1 MPIVNVYYN
10 GGEMIKR
17 ATITD
22 VAKKAGVSVATVS
35 RYFSDNGYPVS
46 KEAGQRIKNAASALE
61 YTPNMVGR
69 MLKTNTSRDIGV
81 IIPTIMNPFYP
92 EVLLGIEKTAAR
104 RGYQILL
111 CNSLRNSETE
121 TKYINSLYQKQVRGI
136 IMSTADD
143 SSGKYREMTSKGMHV
158 INLEGGSNDNCC
170 TGISYDFKKGAKMIA
185 SHMKNFGHE
194 KVAFL
199 TSPLTKQSRR
209 DLLDGI
215 KAVYAGKDITVLIDD
230 AESESESGIYEYEMG
245 RRLSKRLIALDV
257 CPGAIIAVNDI
268 TGAGVIKG
276 LSEAGYKVPGDFSVA
291 GFDNI
296 ELSAMITPALTTV
309 NQPGFRTG
317 ELAANLLIDKIEE
330 KETKNIAIEPE
341 LIIRASTMKKGGKS

>member
-1 MPIVNVYYN
+1 MA
-10 GGEMIKR
+10 KR

-22 VAKKAGVSVATVS
+22 VAKRAGVSVATVS

-46 KEAGQRIKNAASALE
+46 KEAGLRIDSAAAALE
-61 YTPNMVGR
+61 YSPNIVGR

-121 TKYINSLYQKQVRGI
+121 SKYINSLYQKQVRGI
-136 IMSTADD
+136 IIASTEGAME
-143 SSGKYREMTSKGMHV
+143 KYNEMISKGMHIV
-158 INLEGGSNDNCC
+158 NIEGVNDKCC
-170 TGISYDFKKGAKMIA
+170 MGVSFDFQKGAKLLA
-185 SHMKNFGHE
+185 EHLKTLGHDNA
-194 KVAFL
+194 AFL

-209 DLLDGI
+209 ELLEGI
-215 KAVYAGKDITVLIDD
+215 ISVYGKSNVVVLTDE
-230 AESESESGIYEYEMG
+230 AETEAESGIYEYEMG
-245 RRLSKRLIALDV
+245 RRLSDRLLRLGVRPSAV
-257 CPGAIIAVNDI
+257 IAVNDI
-268 TGAGVIKG
+268 TGAGIIRG
-276 LSEAGYKVPGDFSVA
+276 LTEKGYKVPDDFSVA

-309 NQPGFRTG
+309 NQPGFKTG
-317 ELAANLLIDKIEE
+317 ESAAEMLIDKIED
-330 KETKNIAIEPE
+330 KETKIFTIEPE
-341 LIIRASTMKKGGKS
+341 LIIRASTSKKGGKS

>member
-1 MPIVNVYYN
+1 MT
-10 GGEMIKR
+10 KR

-35 RYFSDNGYPVS
+35 RCFSNNGYPVS
-46 KEAGQRIKNAASALE
+46 KDACSRIRSAADILE
-61 YTPNMVGR
+61 YSPNIVGR

-92 EVLLGIEKTAAR
+92 NVLLGIEKTADR

-121 TKYINSLYQKQVRGI
+121 SKYINSLYQKQVRGI
-136 IMSTADD
+136 IIASAE
-143 SSGKYREMTSKGMHV
+143 GPFEKYHELKEKGFNV
-158 INLEGGSNDNCC
+158 LDLEGSSSDDCC
-170 TGISYDFKKGAKMIA
+170 TGISFDFKKGGRMLANHLKEL
-185 SHMKNFGHE
+185 GH
-194 KVAFL
+194 KDIAFL

-209 DLLDGI
+209 DLLEGI
-215 KAVYAGKDITVLIDD
+215 KSVVDIPGDMILIDD
-230 AESESESGIYEYEMG
+230 MESESVSGIYEYEMG
-245 RRLSKRLIALDV
+245 RRLAKRLLENEER
-257 CPGAIIAVNDI
+257 PSAIIAVNDI
-268 TGAGVIKG
+268 TGAGIIKG
-276 LSEAGYKVPGDFSVA
+276 FNEEGYRVPEDFSVV

-309 NQPGFRTG
+309 NQPGFKTG
-317 ELAANLLIDKIEE
+317 ELAANMIIDQIENKEIKKIV
-330 KETKNIAIEPE
+330 IEPE

>member
-1 MPIVNVYYN
+1 MT
-10 GGEMIKR
+10 GR
-17 ATITD
+17 STITD

-46 KEAGQRIKNAASALE
+46 KDAGLRIEFAATALE
-61 YTPNMVGR
+61 YSPNIVGR

-92 EVLLGIEKTAAR
+92 EVLLGIEKTAAK

-121 TKYINSLYQKQVRGI
+121 FKYINSLYQKQVRGI
-136 IMSTADD
+136 IIASTQSAHE
-143 SSGKYREMTSKGMHV
+143 KYNEMVSKGMHIV
-158 INLEGGSNDNCC
+158 NIEGTEDECC
-170 TGISYDFKKGAKMIA
+170 MGVSFDFKKGAQLLSEHLK
-185 SHMKNFGHE
+185 SLGHDE
-194 KVAFL
+194 VAFL

-215 KAVYAGKDITVLIDD
+215 LSVYGAKDTMVLIDE
-230 AESESESGIYEYEMG
+230 AETEAESGIYEYEMG
-245 RRLSKRLIALDV
+245 RRLSGRLLEFRHKPSAL
-257 CPGAIIAVNDI
+257 IAVNDI

-276 LSEAGYKVPGDFSVA
+276 LTEKGFNVPKDYSVA

-309 NQPGFRTG
+309 NQPGFKTG
-317 ELAANLLIDKIEE
+317 ESAVEMLIDRIEE
-330 KETKNIAIEPE
+330 KNIKLFEIEPE
-341 LIIRASTMKKGGKS
+341 LIIRASTSKKGGLQ